1 MLPIPLPTAYLQI
14 PDFLS
19 GGKGG
24 FTPVVVVHVARA
36 KSLVGSLLVLLMFA
50 QGSSIGFNISIR
62 GEHTQWASDQWQH
75 LKRGNRYLDSN
86 LVAFPNRMDG
96 HMRFYAD
103 FVKSFHLW
111 LCFVFFPFLHLLYRA
126 FHLVGFTYPSLLIPF
141 YPNCNQMRVRESRFV
156 WHGGLILW
164 VRSCFMQET
173 IHMVWASVPEGL
185 PTQIL
190 PLAGICLWLLLWSI
204 RRWFALKIAP
214 PTGMGEFR
222 GLRPWLRQKVVKP
235 TAC

>member
-1 MLPIPLPTAYLQI
+1 MLPIPLPTTYLQI

-111 LCFVFFPFLHLLYRA
+111 LCFVFFSLSTLAISGIPSCWLYISFTTYSILSKLQSNASAREPVCVAWWVDSLGQVMFHAGDNPYGMSFRSGRFTNPNPPPGWDLFVAVALVHLAL
-126 FHLVGFTYPSLLIPF
+126 
-141 YPNCNQMRVRESRFV
+141 
-156 WHGGLILW
+156 
-164 VRSCFMQET
+164 
-173 IHMVWASVPEGL
+173 
-185 PTQIL
+185 
-190 PLAGICLWLLLWSI
+190 ICL
-204 RRWFALKIAP
+204 KDC
-214 PTGMGEFR
+214 
-222 GLRPWLRQKVVKP
+222 
-235 TAC
+235 TANRNG

>member
-1 MLPIPLPTAYLQI
+1 MFFSMLPIPLPTAYLQI

-111 LCFVFFPFLHLLYRA
+111 LCFVFFPFYTCYIGHSILLALHILHYLFHSIQTAIKCECERA
-126 FHLVGFTYPSLLIPF
+126 GLCGMVG
-141 YPNCNQMRVRESRFV
+141 
-156 WHGGLILW
+156 
-164 VRSCFMQET
+164 
-173 IHMVWASVPEGL
+173 
-185 PTQIL
+185 
-190 PLAGICLWLLLWSI
+190 
-204 RRWFALKIAP
+204 
-214 PTGMGEFR
+214 
-222 GLRPWLRQKVVKP
+222 
-235 TAC
+235 